1 LMLATVAKFSSRVAG
16 PNHSHLAPFMDY
28 SMLDTC
34 SRCYTRIAPWL
45 TSSACVAHGLLR
57 AQHFSASHRSQI
69 TPRSILGLPHR
80 SRIAP
85 FSAFPALC
93 CLSGSLRCSALHA
106 LLAPG
111 SDFSSP
117 DSRVSHRS
125 RIASRSILGLPRRAR
140 IAPVSTLPALR
151 CPRIPP
157 SASLSARTR
166 HELLRAR
173 HLAFRIVPGL
183 LRARCFPPC
192 VARGSLRSQR
202 LTLTALLRRLFA
214 RPLVPA
220 PFLEFPL
227 RFLLLSVLGVPCFP
241 RIAPRFTLSA

>member
-1 LMLATVAKFSSRVAG
+1 
-16 PNHSHLAPFMDY
+16 
-28 SMLDTC
+28 MLDTC

-45 TSSACVAHGLLR
+45 TSRACVAHGLLR

-69 TPRSILGLPHR
+69 TPRSILGFPRR

-140 IAPVSTLPALR
+140 IAPVST
-151 CPRIPP
+151 
-157 SASLSARTR
+157 R
-166 HELLRAR
+166 HFRVVRDLRAEPAFPVPFR
-173 HLAFRIVPGL
+173 HSIRCKSFLVPSVSSQFPGCLPEVPLAFSCESVAGSPRGSVPGSL
-183 LRARCFPPC
+183 AGPIPGFPDGPC
-192 VARGSLRSQR
+192 
-202 LTLTALLRRLFA
+202 
-214 RPLVPA
+214 
-220 PFLEFPL
+220 
-227 RFLLLSVLGVPCFP
+227 LLSPLEDCVDACTVT
-241 RIAPRFTLSA
+241 AP

>member
-1 LMLATVAKFSSRVAG
+1 
-16 PNHSHLAPFMDY
+16 
-28 SMLDTC
+28 MLDTC

-45 TSSACVAHGLLR
+45 TSSAGVAHGLLR
-57 AQHFSASHRSQI
+57 AQHFSAWHRSQI
-69 TPRSILGLPHR
+69 TPRSILDLPRR

-85 FSAFPALC
+85 FSAFPVLC
-93 CLSGSLRCSALHA
+93 CPRIAPCSALHA

-125 RIASRSILGLPRRAR
+125 QIASRSTLDLPRRAR
-140 IAPVSTLPALR
+140 IAPISTLPALR

-173 HLAFRIVPGL
+173 HLAFRIVLGL

-192 VARGSLRSQR
+192 VARGLLRFQR
-202 LTLTALLRRLFA
+202 LTLTAWLRRLFA

-227 RFLLLSVLGVPCFP
+227 RFLLFPVLGVPCFP